1 MAKDPA
7 FLFYSSDFYMGTI
20 EMTPSQV
27 GYYIRLLC
35 LQHVKGHLSEALMT
49 STMGGEFDEAVA
61 CKFLVDENRCYYNER
76 LDEEAKKRN
85 NFTESRR
92 KNLSTSPT
100 HMQERVEQHM
110 QEHSN
115 NNMGQHMENENRNVL
130 NVPKK
135 KVVGGN
141 KTFQPPT
148 IEEVKAY
155 CSERGNSVNPSA
167 FLAHYEANGWV
178 QGRGKPIKDW
188 KAAVRVWENSGF
200 STSATT
206 PTQQHQEVRDSEWNL
221 A

>member
-100 HMQERVEQHM
+100 HMQEHVEQHM

-200 STSATT
+200 SASA
-206 PTQQHQEVRDSEWNL
+206 VSEKPVNVIL
-221 A
+221 

>member
-135 KVVGGN
+135 RVVGGN

-200 STSATT
+200 SASA
-206 PTQQHQEVRDSEWNL
+206 VSEKPVNVIL
-221 A
+221 

>member
-100 HMQERVEQHM
+100 HMQEHVEQHM

-135 KVVGGN
+135 RVVGGN

-200 STSATT
+200 SASAA
-206 PTQQHQEVRDSEWNL
+206 PEKQVNVIL
-221 A
+221 

>member
-100 HMQERVEQHM
+100 HMQEHVEQHM

-135 KVVGGN
+135 RVVGGN

-200 STSATT
+200 SASA
-206 PTQQHQEVRDSEWNL
+206 VSEKPVNVIL
-221 A
+221 

>member
-76 LDEEAKKRN
+76 LEEEAKKRN

-100 HMQERVEQHM
+100 HMQEHVEQHM

-135 KVVGGN
+135 RVVGGN

-200 STSATT
+200 SASA
-206 PTQQHQEVRDSEWNL
+206 VSEKPVNVIL
-221 A
+221 